1 MNDLEQEF
9 RYLALKKLAET
20 SGVLTNIV
28 KQKLGLSEEIVS
40 EKKEPKKI
48 EFQNLG
54 SVGPGT
60 TVMMPT
66 NPVRADGSVDIVINI
81 RGIAGGDTK
90 TVSSLGVNAV
100 VVTAEAGGLGSK
112 ENQTQFGNAAFI
124 NKAVNTVLG
133 FLKKK
138 YPEKNIHR
146 GKLVVSGFSGGGGA
160 IAGLLTQRQNVQG
173 GIDGVIIND
182 GLHADPGSPAMN
194 AVLEYAKEA
203 EKNPDKYRF
212 SLIHTAVNPGRYI
225 STAQTANYLL
235 QQLEME
241 RQKQE
246 GEWNGIGP
254 KPVSQAQKGG
264 VKITQL
270 YDQEQPY
277 MAKDPQTGQVRPNV
291 MGLTSGGQHISS
303 LHWMPNAF
311 ADIGLE

>member
-1 MNDLEQEF
+1 MDDLESEF
-9 RYLALKKLAET
+9 RYLALKKLAEN
-20 SGVLTNIV
+20 SGVITNLV
-28 KQKLGLSEEIVS
+28 ENKLGLDPISQ

-60 TVMMPT
+60 TVMIPT
-66 NPVRADGSVDIVINI
+66 NPVKPDGAVDIVINI
-81 RGIAGGDTK
+81 RGIPGGDTK
-90 TVSSLGVNAV
+90 TASSLGVNAV
-100 VVTAEAGGLGSK
+100 IVTAEAGGLGSK
-112 ENQTQFGNAAFI
+112 ENQSQFGNAAFI

-133 FLKKK
+133 HLKKK

-160 IAGLLTQRQNVQG
+160 IASLLTQKENVPG
-173 GIDGVIIND
+173 GIDGIIIND
-182 GLHADPGSPAMN
+182 GLHANPGTPAMN
-194 AVLEYAKEA
+194 AVLEYAREA

-212 SLIHTAVNPGRYI
+212 SLIHSAVNPGKYI
-225 STAQTANYLL
+225 STTQTANYLL
-235 QQLEME
+235 QQLGME
-241 RQKQE
+241 RQKHEQ
-246 GEWNGIGP
+246 EWNGIGP
-254 KPVSQAQKGG
+254 KPASQASKGG

-277 MAKDPQTGQVRPNV
+277 MAKDPQTGQLRPNV